1 MKALKTAG
9 KQAGVA
15 ILAVMLAISM
25 LTIMLPQTTYAD
37 TAPKQP
43 VASINGQS
51 GTNVSF
57 VYSGKA
63 KKVSWDSGSYEND
76 PSISY
81 TKKGDTTVTDEQPT
95 DVGSYTLRLHFPSDP
110 LGTVTY
116 DAVTVTQDFTITQD
130 TNTVSGL
137 TMADF
142 TYGNTPGKPSA
153 SSKYESGAITY
164 TYYEDAACTV
174 PVAISS
180 TTAAGTYYVKA
191 TSKGT
196 DNYKSD
202 SATASFKILKKSAV
216 SVPGTVTKDYT
227 GAEITGLT
235 NSDAYTVANAVHM
248 DAGTYDITLTLK
260 SGYTWEDGS
269 TDPKTVKFTINKKK
283 VAVPTVASKEY
294 NGETQKADIADTA
307 EYAVTTNDGGKDGG
321 SYDVVLTLK
330 DTNNHVW
337 ANGDTKTT
345 TVKFTITRT
354 ENYWIEGLQI
364 QSWRAGETAQEP
376 TAKAKWGT
384 VQYKYYDEDGSAVAK
399 SEVSAAGTY
408 YVEAYVE
415 ATDSLKAIT
424 SGKVKFQVYDKKTGV
439 VLPTAADKAYTG
451 EKQTS
456 GLKATKDYTIVSD
469 EGGTDVGTYT
479 VTLRLNDPANFTW
492 ADGTSEDKEISWK
505 ITKAKNSWDTALSTA
520 DWTYGDKASS
530 PAAEPHF
537 GTVSEYKYYEKAGNS
552 YTQISRPKNAGTYYV
567 KAFVNGT
574 DNYEALESGYV
585 KFNIER
591 QAVKVPT
598 LKSKVYNAKAQT
610 PDIDSELYGLYDYEA
625 VTDAGTYTVKLKLKD
640 SANYRWYGVP
650 SGSIATTEFKITKGE
665 NEFTKALSIEGW
677 AYGKTPNEPS
687 AEAKWGKVEYH
698 YYTNKACTNEID
710 IDQTTAAGTYYVKA
724 VVPGNDNYAEIS
736 DTASFTISKAEVEVP
751 TVASKEYNGEA
762 QKADI
767 RDTAKYTVTT
777 NDGGTEGGSY
787 DVVLTLKD
795 AKNYIWSNGDTE
807 TTAIKFTITKAENYW
822 IEGLQIQ
829 SWRSGETAQNPTA
842 SAKWGTVLYRFY
854 SEDGSI
860 ISQPDGKLPGTYY
873 VEAYVEGSD
882 SYSALTSG
890 KVKFQ
895 VYEKKAGIV
904 LPTAADKAYTG
915 EKQTSGLKATKDY
928 TIVSDEGGTDVGTYT
943 VTLRLS
949 DPANFTWA
957 DGTSGDKE
965 ISWKITKAKNRWDT
979 ALSMADWTYGDE
991 ASTPAA
997 KPHFGTVSEYNYYKK
1012 DSDSYTQI
1020 SKPENAGTYYVKA
1033 FVDGTDNYEALESG
1047 YVKFNIERQAVKVPT
1062 LKSKVYNAKAQ
1073 TPDIDSELYGLYDY
1087 EAVTDAGTYT
1097 VKLKLKDSAN
1107 YRWYGVPSGSI
1118 ATTEFKITKG
1128 ENEFTKALSIEGWAY
1143 GKTPNEPSA
1152 EAKWG
1157 KVEYHYYTNKACTNE
1172 IDIDEETGA
1181 GTYYVKAVVPGS
1193 GNYDEI
1199 STSVSFKI
1207 AKAKVEI
1214 PTLKDLTYTG
1224 KAQKAGI
1231 PKSPYYNEVSSK
1243 NVEHVNVGT
1252 YTAYIELTE
1261 TDNFTW
1267 ADGTLTK
1274 QHELEY
1280 KIVQAKNEWT
1290 EELKV
1295 TNKDCDGD
1303 PAEVT
1308 AKAKFGD
1315 VEYTY
1320 YDSDLKKLDSAPTR
1334 PGKYFVEA
1342 SVAETDNYTG
1352 LKSDKVSFRITKK
1365 TGIVLPTV
1373 ADKAYTGEKQTSG
1386 LKATED
1392 YIIVSDE
1399 GGTDIGTY
1407 TVTLRLNDPANCT
1420 WADGTN
1426 EDKKISWK
1434 ITKAKNSW
1442 DTALSMADW
1451 TYGDEASTPAA
1462 KPHFGTVS
1470 EYNYYKKDS
1479 DSYTQISKP
1488 ENAGTYYVKA
1498 FVDGT
1503 DNYEALESGY
1513 VKFNIERQAVKVP
1526 TLKSKVYNAKAQTPD
1541 IDSELYG
1548 LYDYEAV
1555 TDAGTYTVKLKLKDS
1570 ANYRWYGVPSGSI
1583 ATTEFKITKGENEF
1597 TKALSIEGWAYGKT
1611 PNEPSAEAKWGKVEY
1626 HYYTNKACTNEIDI
1640 DEETGA
1646 GTYYVKAVVPGS
1658 GNYDEIS
1665 TSVSFKIAKAKVEIP
1680 TLKDLTYTG
1689 KAQKAGIPK
1698 SPYYNEVSSKNV
1710 EHVNVGTY
1718 TAYIELT
1725 ETDNFTWADGTLTK
1739 QHELEYKIVQAKNEW
1754 TEELKV
1760 TNKDCDGDPAEVTAK
1775 AKFGDV
1781 EYTYYDSDL
1790 KKLDSA
1796 PTRPGKYFVEA
1807 SVAETDNYT
1816 GLKSDK
1822 VSFRIT
1828 QADNEWTGELKAES
1842 KDYDGDPAEVSAAA
1856 KYGTVT
1862 YKYYDTDMNELDQAP
1877 TKPGAYYVKAI
1888 VEETDNYKGLES
1900 KTVKFTIKK
1909 LVVDIP
1915 AYTKASKYNGKL
1927 QTAEIPESGLYE
1939 VVENKGGIDAGEYKV
1954 VLKLKDPS
1962 IYAWNDGDQDGD
1974 GTITLPYLI
1983 TKDDNEWIKDLSI
1996 DNWTYGKT
2004 AKKPVAEAKYGDVVY
2019 TYYSSSKK
2027 QLSAAPT
2034 MPGTY
2039 YVKATVTGTE
2049 GFSKL
2054 ASGYVQFKIYK
2065 PALVLKATPRTK
2077 TTENLKWTKLT
2088 KIDGYMVY
2096 YAKCGRDM
2104 KYYKTYSKSRTS
2116 MVKRDLKKGTAYKY
2130 RIKAYKVVNGKK
2142 VIVASAYVSH
2152 AIAGGYSKK
2161 HTDAKSVSVPD
2172 KYVNL
2177 SVGES
2182 YKIKVKVTKLKKSRN
2197 LLDYDHDMYVRF
2209 SSSDSS
2215 IAYVAAD
2222 GTIKGKQAGTCRIN
2236 ATALNGMTA
2245 VVYVTVVK

>member
-25 LTIMLPQTTYAD
+25 LTIMLPQTTYAN

-57 VYSGKA
+57 VYSGKT

-164 TYYEDAACTV
+164 AYYEDAACTV

-180 TTAAGTYYVKA
+180 TTAAGTYYVRA

-202 SATASFKILKKSAV
+202 SATASFRILKKSAV

-235 NSDAYTVANAVHM
+235 DSDAYTVANAVHT

-294 NGETQKADIADTA
+294 NGEAQKADIADTA
-307 EYAVTTNDGGKDGG
+307 EYAVTTNNGGKDGG

-330 DTNNHVW
+330 DTNNYVW

-345 TVKFTITRT
+345 TVKFIITRT

-364 QSWRAGETAQEP
+364 QSWRVGETAQEP

-384 VQYKYYDEDGSAVAK
+384 VQYKYYDENGSAIAK

-415 ATDSLKAIT
+415 ATDSLKALT

-439 VLPTAADKAYTG
+439 VLPAAADKAYTG

-479 VTLRLNDPANFTW
+479 VTLRLSDRANCTW

-505 ITKAKNSWDTALSTA
+505 ITKAKNSWDTALSMA

-537 GTVSEYKYYEKAGNS
+537 GRVSEYKYYEKDGNS
-552 YTQISRPKNAGTYYV
+552 YTRISKPKNAGTYYV

-625 VTDAGTYTVKLKLKD
+625 VTGAGTYTVKLKLKD
-640 SANYRWYGVP
+640 SANYRWYGGK
-650 SGSIATTEFKITKGE
+650 GSIATTEFKITKGE

-698 YYTNKACTNEID
+698 YYTD
-710 IDQTTAAGTYYVKA
+710 
-724 VVPGNDNYAEIS
+724 
-736 DTASFTISKAEVEVP
+736 
-751 TVASKEYNGEA
+751 
-762 QKADI
+762 
-767 RDTAKYTVTT
+767 
-777 NDGGTEGGSY
+777 
-787 DVVLTLKD
+787 
-795 AKNYIWSNGDTE
+795 
-807 TTAIKFTITKAENYW
+807 
-822 IEGLQIQ
+822 
-829 SWRSGETAQNPTA
+829 
-842 SAKWGTVLYRFY
+842 
-854 SEDGSI
+854 
-860 ISQPDGKLPGTYY
+860 
-873 VEAYVEGSD
+873 
-882 SYSALTSG
+882 
-890 KVKFQ
+890 
-895 VYEKKAGIV
+895 
-904 LPTAADKAYTG
+904 
-915 EKQTSGLKATKDY
+915 
-928 TIVSDEGGTDVGTYT
+928 
-943 VTLRLS
+943 
-949 DPANFTWA
+949 
-957 DGTSGDKE
+957 
-965 ISWKITKAKNRWDT
+965 
-979 ALSMADWTYGDE
+979 
-991 ASTPAA
+991 
-997 KPHFGTVSEYNYYKK
+997 
-1012 DSDSYTQI
+1012 
-1020 SKPENAGTYYVKA
+1020 
-1033 FVDGTDNYEALESG
+1033 
-1047 YVKFNIERQAVKVPT
+1047 
-1062 LKSKVYNAKAQ
+1062 
-1073 TPDIDSELYGLYDY
+1073 
-1087 EAVTDAGTYT
+1087 
-1097 VKLKLKDSAN
+1097 
-1107 YRWYGVPSGSI
+1107 
-1118 ATTEFKITKG
+1118 
-1128 ENEFTKALSIEGWAY
+1128 
-1143 GKTPNEPSA
+1143 
-1152 EAKWG
+1152 
-1157 KVEYHYYTNKACTNE
+1157 KACTNE

-1181 GTYYVKAVVPGS
+1181 GTYYVKAVVPGN

-1224 KAQKAGI
+1224 KAQKADI
-1231 PKSPYYNEVSSK
+1231 PKSPYYNEVPSK
-1243 NVEHVNVGT
+1243 NEEHVNVGT

-1290 EELKV
+1290 EELKA
-1295 TNKDCDGD
+1295 TSKNCDGD

-1342 SVAETDNYTG
+1342 SVAG
-1352 LKSDKVSFRITKK
+1352 
-1365 TGIVLPTV
+1365 
-1373 ADKAYTGEKQTSG
+1373 
-1386 LKATED
+1386 
-1392 YIIVSDE
+1392 
-1399 GGTDIGTY
+1399 
-1407 TVTLRLNDPANCT
+1407 
-1420 WADGTN
+1420 
-1426 EDKKISWK
+1426 
-1434 ITKAKNSW
+1434 
-1442 DTALSMADW
+1442 
-1451 TYGDEASTPAA
+1451 
-1462 KPHFGTVS
+1462 
-1470 EYNYYKKDS
+1470 
-1479 DSYTQISKP
+1479 
-1488 ENAGTYYVKA
+1488 
-1498 FVDGT
+1498 
-1503 DNYEALESGY
+1503 
-1513 VKFNIERQAVKVP
+1513 
-1526 TLKSKVYNAKAQTPD
+1526 
-1541 IDSELYG
+1541 
-1548 LYDYEAV
+1548 
-1555 TDAGTYTVKLKLKDS
+1555 
-1570 ANYRWYGVPSGSI
+1570 
-1583 ATTEFKITKGENEF
+1583 
-1597 TKALSIEGWAYGKT
+1597 
-1611 PNEPSAEAKWGKVEY
+1611 
-1626 HYYTNKACTNEIDI
+1626 
-1640 DEETGA
+1640 
-1646 GTYYVKAVVPGS
+1646 
-1658 GNYDEIS
+1658 
-1665 TSVSFKIAKAKVEIP
+1665 
-1680 TLKDLTYTG
+1680 
-1689 KAQKAGIPK
+1689 
-1698 SPYYNEVSSKNV
+1698 
-1710 EHVNVGTY
+1710 
-1718 TAYIELT
+1718 
-1725 ETDNFTWADGTLTK
+1725 
-1739 QHELEYKIVQAKNEW
+1739 
-1754 TEELKV
+1754 
-1760 TNKDCDGDPAEVTAK
+1760 
-1775 AKFGDV
+1775 
-1781 EYTYYDSDL
+1781 
-1790 KKLDSA
+1790 
-1796 PTRPGKYFVEA
+1796 
-1807 SVAETDNYT
+1807 TDNYT

-1983 TKDDNEWIKDLSI
+1983 TKDDNEWTKDLSI

-2065 PALVLKATPRTK
+2065 PALVLKAAPRTK
-2077 TTENLKWTKLT
+2077 TTETLKWSKLT

-2104 KYYKTYSKSRTS
+2104 KCYKTYSKSRTS
-2116 MVKRDLKKGTAYKY
+2116 TVMRSLKKNTAYKY
-2130 RIKAYKVVNGKK
+2130 KVKAYKVVNGKK
-2142 VIVASAYVSH
+2142 VIVASASVAH
-2152 AIAGGYSKK
+2152 ALTGGYSKK
-2161 HTDAKSVSVPD
+2161 YTDAKSISVPD

-2182 YKIKVKVTKLKKSRN
+2182 YKVKVKVTKLKKGRS

>member
-1290 EELKV
+1290 EELK
-1295 TNKDCDGD
+1295 
-1303 PAEVT
+1303 A
-1308 AKAKFGD
+1308 
-1315 VEYTY
+1315 
-1320 YDSDLKKLDSAPTR
+1320 
-1334 PGKYFVEA
+1334 
-1342 SVAETDNYTG
+1342 
-1352 LKSDKVSFRITKK
+1352 
-1365 TGIVLPTV
+1365 
-1373 ADKAYTGEKQTSG
+1373 
-1386 LKATED
+1386 
-1392 YIIVSDE
+1392 
-1399 GGTDIGTY
+1399 
-1407 TVTLRLNDPANCT
+1407 
-1420 WADGTN
+1420 
-1426 EDKKISWK
+1426 
-1434 ITKAKNSW
+1434 
-1442 DTALSMADW
+1442 
-1451 TYGDEASTPAA
+1451 
-1462 KPHFGTVS
+1462 
-1470 EYNYYKKDS
+1470 
-1479 DSYTQISKP
+1479 
-1488 ENAGTYYVKA
+1488 
-1498 FVDGT
+1498 
-1503 DNYEALESGY
+1503 
-1513 VKFNIERQAVKVP
+1513 
-1526 TLKSKVYNAKAQTPD
+1526 
-1541 IDSELYG
+1541 
-1548 LYDYEAV
+1548 
-1555 TDAGTYTVKLKLKDS
+1555 
-1570 ANYRWYGVPSGSI
+1570 
-1583 ATTEFKITKGENEF
+1583 
-1597 TKALSIEGWAYGKT
+1597 
-1611 PNEPSAEAKWGKVEY
+1611 
-1626 HYYTNKACTNEIDI
+1626 
-1640 DEETGA
+1640 
-1646 GTYYVKAVVPGS
+1646 
-1658 GNYDEIS
+1658 
-1665 TSVSFKIAKAKVEIP
+1665 
-1680 TLKDLTYTG
+1680 
-1689 KAQKAGIPK
+1689 
-1698 SPYYNEVSSKNV
+1698 
-1710 EHVNVGTY
+1710 
-1718 TAYIELT
+1718 
-1725 ETDNFTWADGTLTK
+1725 
-1739 QHELEYKIVQAKNEW
+1739 
-1754 TEELKV
+1754 